1 MAARTAGSADPAA
14 CAHGTKIKK
23 LGLTEEVEDAKVVK
37 KRQLLKVYTGVV
49 GDITEAVIQDLL
61 GIQAQAV

>member
-14 CAHGTKIKK
+14 CARGTKIKK